1 MNTDLPGRST
11 EVSENY
17 RFSFDSFIFSL
28 LSIELISLVESLQSS
43 ELGKHFLTTH
53 GTKNNTLHT

>member
-28 LSIELISLVESLQSS
+28 LSIELISLQSS